1 MSDVPLRQRL
11 MNDLL
16 EKIQG
21 LEFIAGPPAAAVI
34 AESDISLQKAIAEAL
49 SDSLSKRTG
58 TRGSG
63 LCVAI
68 SARYRMADGRLL
80 IARVVL
86 SVIENTSLNRG
97 ANGTKLDAGDVALQL
112 LIDLEGWAPSYF
124 SNLHAPD
131 RGEQLSL
138 VLNEPGRL
146 IYEVVFE
153 TVTQL

>member
-21 LEFIAGPPAAAVI
+21 LEFIAGPPAAAVVT
-34 AESDISLQKAIAEAL
+34 EGDTSLQKKINDAL
-49 SDSLSKRTG
+49 SKATG
-58 TRGSG
+58 DMGSG

-80 IARVVL
+80 IARVLL
-86 SVIENTSLNRG
+86 SVIENTALNRG

-112 LIDLEGWAPSYF
+112 LIDLEGWAPTYF
-124 SNLHAPD
+124 SKLHAPD